1 MRTSIKATQTSIRI
15 FTHLPFPV
23 SWLVQSKVL
32 EAARRANAL
41 DFIQAFPQGF
51 DTLIGDGGVQ
61 LSGGQ
66 K

>member
-1 MRTSIKATQTSIRI
+1 M
-15 FTHLPFPV
+15 
-23 SWLVQSKVL
+23 SWFAQSKVL